1 MDKKNN
7 KIQLLKFIVLSL
19 TGVFLFFIP
28 VKGNNVPITVAVNW
42 VKSLLG
48 DYLTFI
54 PIISVSI
61 LFLCVILGKAF
72 KIKPFSDYMKTDGT
86 VKSIVFCVTFLF
98 VMAILLKIGPEPLN
112 NPAVGGRVLPLAAN
126 VMITIALAGWGVIF
140 ILKSGIVEFISV
152 LVEPFMRPVFKLPGE
167 AAVNCL
173 SSFVSSASVGVYFTE
188 QYYKNK
194 KYTEKEAIA
203 VLMNFSVISV
213 GYMGVLV
220 STTGIEHLFGT
231 VITTS
236 FVLVLIMAV
245 LCVRIPPISLRSA
258 KYIDGAIQTVEK
270 TKVEKI
276 GMKKRFALALE
287 AGIEKSKEFTLP
299 AAWKALL
306 NALRF
311 SQKIVGVMISCV
323 VVVLTLVN
331 YTDLFIW
338 LGKPFI
344 PILKLFGMREAAA
357 IAPSIVLGF
366 VEVSLPSISISGA
379 NVAPQS
385 AFFVVMMSILQVVF
399 MTEAGNAMLSSEL
412 PVKFKDLV
420 LIFLQRTLIA
430 IPLVACATWILF

>member
-1 MDKKNN
+1 MEKKFS
-7 KIQLLKFIVLSL
+7 KIQLFKFVVLSL

-42 VKSLLG
+42 VKGLFGAYVTL
-48 DYLTFI
+48 I
-54 PIISVSI
+54 PIVSVSA
-61 LFLCVILGKAF
+61 LFLCVIFGKVL
-72 KIKPFSDYMKTDGT
+72 KKKPFADYMKNDGPI
-86 VKSIVFCVTFLF
+86 KSIVFCVTFLF
-98 VMAILLKIGPEPLN
+98 VVIILLKIGPEPFY

-194 KYTEKEAIA
+194 KYTEKEAVA

-213 GYMGVLV
+213 GYMGVLA
-220 STTGIEHLFGT
+220 STAGIEHLFGLII
-231 VITTS
+231 ITA
-236 FVLVLIMAV
+236 FVLVLIMAC
-245 LCVRIPPISLRSA
+245 LCVRIPPISLRNA
-258 KYIDGAIQTVEK
+258 KYIDGSAQTPEQA
-270 TKVEKI
+270 KVQKI
-276 GMKKRFALALE
+276 GFKKRFQLALA
-287 AGIEKSKEFTLP
+287 AGVEKSKEFTLP
-299 AAWKALL
+299 AVGEALL

-331 YTDLFIW
+331 YTDLFVW

-344 PILKLFGMREAAA
+344 PLLQIFGIKEAAA
-357 IAPSIVLGF
+357 VAPSIVLGF

-379 NVAPQS
+379 NVSTES

-412 PVKFKDLV
+412 PIKFKDLV
-420 LIFLQRTLIA
+420 FVFLLRTLLA
-430 IPLVACATWILF
+430 IPLVAGAIWILF